1 MPLHSS
7 SDRTKEPEPCL
18 NPTTSKRSGS
28 KRFLNLFPYHKPGTA
43 FDIQELAVTASQDVA
58 FAVAIMR
65 CDPDS
70 SSNPAD
76 KNGFPF
82 RLTVGPRKI
91 DGDWRIAHEHH
102 SVPTTD

>member
-1 MPLHSS
+1 
-7 SDRTKEPEPCL
+7 
-18 NPTTSKRSGS
+18 
-28 KRFLNLFPYHKPGTA
+28 LNLFPYHKPGTA